1 MSDTTP
7 APTVEATPAPLVAPD
22 LSAATVSTA
31 VSELT
36 TASAPFIPAK
46 IPAKI
51 RAVIYTVGGLVA
63 VASGAVALVIGGV
76 IGRDLDLIG
85 SAAGVVVAVLGVSH
99 VGTK

>member
-1 MSDTTP
+1 MTDTTT
-7 APTVEATPAPLVAPD
+7 APVVEATPAPLVATD
-22 LSAATVSTA
+22 LSAATVDTA
-31 VSELT
+31 VSELA
-36 TASAPFIPAK
+36 TASAPFIPK
-46 IPAKI
+46 KI

-63 VASGAVALVIGGV
+63 IAAGAVALVIGGV

>member
-7 APTVEATPAPLVAPD
+7 VVEATPAPLVAPD

-36 TASAPFIPAK
+36 TASAPF